1 MVGRLTLALALAVG
15 LLFAGPAGAAILS
28 GPSPYLCFDTA
39 TAPAGCGGA
48 DSPYKALSFSYFHLE
63 TFEDGLLNVPGVS
76 ASAGGV
82 TSVVFGPA
90 IHDSVDADDG
100 VIDGSGLAGD
110 SFFNSGGFAGIT
122 FSAGVLGSLP
132 THAGLVWTD
141 GGGTIS
147 FSASGPAGLLGPC
160 SVVGFSGAGV
170 PDGSVSG
177 TTAGSLLRL
186 QRSRRDLLHLH
197 LELGRR
203 HRGGPPAVRPARG
216 RAPATASHGG
226 SCARGPD
233 PARRRADRLGG
244 RPPAPP
250 PVDPR
255 SFAHDAHG
263 RRTVVRRPRCSRP
276 ERQGGLAPLGGF
288 PYFARLA
295 SGSASHFHRV
305 VD

>member
-110 SFFNSGGFAGIT
+110 SFFNGGGFAGIT

-160 SVVGFSGAGV
+160 SVVGFSGVGV

-177 TTAGSLLRL
+177 TTAEDRFFGCSDPGGISSIFISNSGGGIEVDHLQYGLLAA
-186 QRSRRDLLHLH
+186 
-197 LELGRR
+197 
-203 HRGGPPAVRPARG
+203 GPPPPPPTGVP
-216 RAPATASHGG
+216 APAGLILLGG
-226 SCARGPD
+226 GLIALVG
-233 PARRRADRLGG
+233 ARRL
-244 RPPAPP
+244 
-250 PVDPR
+250 
-255 SFAHDAHG
+255 
-263 RRTVVRRPRCSRP
+263 RRR
-276 ERQGGLAPLGGF
+276 
-288 PYFARLA
+288 
-295 SGSASHFHRV
+295 
-305 VD
+305 